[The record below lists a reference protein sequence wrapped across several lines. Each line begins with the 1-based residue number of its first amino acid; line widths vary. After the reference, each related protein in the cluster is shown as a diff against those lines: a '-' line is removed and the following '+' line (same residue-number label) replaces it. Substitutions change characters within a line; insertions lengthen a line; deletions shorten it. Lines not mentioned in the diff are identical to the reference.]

1 MKSLLLMSIV
11 LNAVLGFKLY
21 LNSKKP
27 ALERIVVE
35 EKIIEKE
42 VPVVGSLKPS
52 LKVPDDKSAVKDNK
66 DQEPQPM
73 AYSHAPM
80 NEAEWQDEIE
90 KVEVAKQRFFEKE
103 NIDPVVLDKAG
114 KIKLAF
120 QKKQQALFKDVY
132 PGELP
137 IEKRRQQ
144 IDLEE
149 KYQKDMQALF
159 GKSKWEKF
167 EAFRNRYNQSI
178 YKKLSGPDATPGPFV
193 PMDI

>member
-1 MKSLLLMSIV
+1 MSMV

-35 EKIIEKE
+35 EKIIEKQ
-42 VPVVGSLKPS
+42 VPVLAPPTGPAVLPS
-52 LKVPDDKSAVKDNK
+52 KIVEQKKTSEKEA
-66 DQEPQPM
+66 QPGM
-73 AYSHAPM
+73 YAGIPVS
-80 NEAEWQDEIE
+80 EAEWQDEID
-90 KVEVAKQRFFEKE
+90 KVEVARQRFFEKE
-103 NIDPVVLDKAG
+103 NIDPSVIEKAS
-114 KIKLAF
+114 KIKIEF

-137 IEKRRQQ
+137 LEKRRQQ

-149 KYQKDMQALF
+149 KYQKDMQQLF

-167 EAFRNRYNQSI
+167 EAFRNRYNQSL
-178 YKKLSGPDATPGPFV
+178 YKKLSAPDATPGPFV